1 MNRALCYSKR
11 SKGSPSNSESNP
23 RPFES
28 PRRLVSPRD
37 VSAPSTLP
45 HVSLSVPV
53 EGTSL
58 QPSQDSTGMPLS
70 SGPGC
75 LLSLLSQILFPWISL
90 GLVPHP
96 IQSLLTYHF
105 TEEAVPGLPKR
116 GLPSPTL
123 SSFPHCN
130 SLTGKQAPSLGE
142 RGGVC
147 GLPLPPRT

>member
-1 MNRALCYSKR
+1 M
-11 SKGSPSNSESNP
+11 
-23 RPFES
+23 
-28 PRRLVSPRD
+28 
-37 VSAPSTLP
+37 
-45 HVSLSVPV
+45 

-147 GLPLPPRT
+147 GLPLPPERSSTAWDSSLFGSPLLLSAQVSSCLPRRREALALLLNRRSNESKDPFV